1 MEDKKTSLGEP
12 MYVESLMTQ
21 QEWSQRMRDY
31 PQTSINHYHEVNRL
45 KTNSFKWRFGM
56 GKPLSE
62 QEIDN
67 IYRNLDYI
75 KRKAQSNSLKS

>member
-1 MEDKKTSLGEP
+1 MEEKKTTIGEP
-12 MYVESLMTQ
+12 MHVESLMTRE
-21 QEWSQRMRDY
+21 EWNERMRNF
-31 PQTSINHYHEVNRL
+31 PGTSRLSLDDVNRY

-75 KRKAQSNSLKS
+75 KRKAQVKKE

>member
-12 MYVESLMTQ
+12 MYVESLMTRE
-21 QEWSQRMRDY
+21 EWNERLTKY
-31 PQTSINHYHEVNRL
+31 PSSTKGWSEVNQN